1 MRPLYISEN
10 DVKALLDM
18 NGAIDAL
25 DAMFRAQGDGRA
37 KNSPRQRAEYWGGR
51 LNIMSAGAQLGRF
64 AFKAYAGTRAPTVY
78 HVMLYDIEHGLLAII
93 EAQTLGRLR
102 TGAATGLATDRLT
115 PQTASTVGII
125 GSGRQAR
132 TQLQAVA
139 AVRTLQCVQ
148 VFSRDAVRLAAFCE
162 TMTAELGIP
171 VKPAASAE
179 ACVAD
184 VAIVITATTAAT
196 PVIRDAWLPR
206 TVHINAMGA
215 NAASR
220 MELEPASYARAGL
233 IVTDDRDQARR
244 EAAEIIH
251 AVAAGQKTWMDVK
264 ELNDL
269 FASDGLRQT
278 GGMTIFK
285 SLGAALEDL
294 AVASVIY
301 DRAVETGRGHR
312 LPA

>member
-10 DVKALLDM
+10 DVKALLNM
-18 NGAIDAL
+18 GGAINAL
-25 DAMFRAQGDGRA
+25 GVMFRAQGDGRA

-51 LNIMSAGAQLGRF
+51 LNIMSAGAQSGRF
-64 AFKAYAGTRAPTVY
+64 AFKAYAGTRAPTVF
-78 HVMLYDIEHGLLAII
+78 HVMLYDMDHGLLAII
-93 EAQTLGRLR
+93 EAQALGRLR
-102 TGAATGLATDRLT
+102 TGAATGIATDRLT
-115 PQTASTVGII
+115 AQTASTVGII
-125 GSGRQAR
+125 GSGGQAR

-139 AVRTLQCVQ
+139 AVRTLRSVQ
-148 VFSRDAVRLAAFCE
+148 VFSRDALRLAAFCE

-171 VKPAASAE
+171 VRPAASAE

-184 VAIVITATTAAT
+184 VAIVITATTSAT

-206 TVHINAMGA
+206 VVHINAMGA

-233 IVTDDRDQARR
+233 IVTDDRDQAHI

-264 ELNDL
+264 ELSDL
-269 FASDGLRQT
+269 FASDGPGQT
-278 GGMTIFK
+278 GGVTIFK

-301 DRAVETGRGHR
+301 DRAMETGRGHR